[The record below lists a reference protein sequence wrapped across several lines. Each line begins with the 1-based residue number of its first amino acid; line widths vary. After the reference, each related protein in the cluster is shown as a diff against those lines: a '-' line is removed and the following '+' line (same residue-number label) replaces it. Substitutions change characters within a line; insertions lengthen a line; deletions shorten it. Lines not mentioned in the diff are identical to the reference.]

1 MGTLAAGV
9 KRETR
14 DQYVTAAGVGGMG
27 GWVGRRK
34 WLLKSEGKGDS
45 SMWSEGN
52 SPLIST
58 LGESRRARLLEVQGQ
73 DMFPLSLIVEC
84 AAENGR

>member
-34 WLLKSEGKGDS
+34 WLLKLRGKEIVLCGQR
-45 SMWSEGN
+45 G
-52 SPLIST
+52 T
-58 LGESRRARLLEVQGQ
+58 LL
-73 DMFPLSLIVEC
+73 
-84 AAENGR
+84 